1 MNLQYQ
7 DYNDEIISGDYF
19 NILII
24 EDTDFMYRFQK
35 DIYLDLLKLS
45 ENFVLLE
52 NNKKLKFDK
61 VVEWLNSPWQMSLNE
76 RKSLNA
82 LHKNLAKRLVGVGQ
96 DTKII
101 RKWLEIEDLI
111 NEYIVHEDSIYIS
124 EDIPPL
130 NKIIALADLRF
141 EDNLEVDL
149 IDRIEDYLLAKVQY
163 SDVRLFILDNFSLLL
178 KYRELVELM
187 EFSKR
192 EELYLLLLEN
202 SLTTNL
208 RNISNCN
215 MTIID
220 EDLCWIK

>member
-24 EDTDFMYRFQK
+24 EDADFMYRFQK
-35 DIYLDLLKLS
+35 NIYLDLLKLS
-45 ENFVLLE
+45 ENFILME
-52 NNKKLKFDK
+52 DNKKLNFDK
-61 VVEWLNSPWQMSLNE
+61 VVDWLNSPWQMSLNE
-76 RKSLNA
+76 RKNLNA
-82 LHKNLAKRLVGVGQ
+82 LHKNIAKRLVDVGQ

-101 RKWLEIEDLI
+101 RKWLEVEDLI
-111 NEYIVHEDSIYIS
+111 NEYIIHEDSIYIS

-149 IDRIEDYLLAKVQY
+149 IDRIEDYLLAQVQY

-187 EFSKR
+187 KFSKR

>member
-149 IDRIEDYLLAKVQY
+149 IDRIEDYLLAQVQY